1 MGVGWRTLN
10 QSLNQCTVI
19 GSIEAN
25 CPLARLAI
33 KREKEQ
39 KVKQEGLGLDIQ
51 ENQHSGNYNQ
61 QGLGVASSQGGFE
74 T

>member
-10 QSLNQCTVI
+10 QCTVT
-19 GSIEAN
+19 GSIEAS
-25 CPLARLAI
+25 CPLVRLAI

-39 KVKQEGLGLDIQ
+39 KVRQEGLGLDIQ

-61 QGLGVASSQGGFE
+61 EGLGVASSQGGFE